1 MADEQ
6 NPNSGSH
13 IQPDPFNAKDSF
25 IRPGETKDEFTARMA
40 SGMTDEQARRLNMIM
55 TGFADQGE
63 WERAKTAHRRKPVT
77 VKRDRLEM
85 VAGAVISLMLRKNA
99 DYGDAWQ
106 ALGQAGAAARFV
118 DKLFRIER
126 LANGQ
131 EALVVNEKLTDS
143 VMDMVGYG
151 LLILLYDA
159 YVGIDNP

>member
-13 IQPDPFNAKDSF
+13 IRPEPVNAKDSF
-25 IRPGETKDEFTARMA
+25 IRPGETADEFKARMA
-40 SGMTDEQARRLNMIM
+40 LTDEQQRRLNMIM
-55 TGFADQGE
+55 SGYATPEE
-63 WERAKTAHRRKPVT
+63 WERAKAAHRRKPVT

-85 VAGAVISLMLRKNA
+85 VAGAVISLVLRKNA

-126 LANGQ
+126 LASGQ
-131 EALVVNEKLTDS
+131 EALIVDEKLTDS

-151 LLILLYDA
+151 LLILLYNA